1 MPLIRDV
8 IAIMEE
14 EFPPLW
20 AEEWDHSG
28 LQVGD
33 ADRECTG
40 VLIAVEATEATVQEC
55 VEKGCNLL
63 ITHHPILFH
72 PLYRLTPHTYQ
83 ERTVSLA
90 IRENVVIYAAH
101 TNADNAFGGL
111 NRQLLDSLDLPY
123 ESLEPLEEKK
133 GALSKLSIMV
143 PTENKEALKEA
154 LFAAGAGHV
163 GAYEG
168 CAFTIS
174 GEGQFR
180 PLDGADPYIGDVGE
194 VCKVEEACVSVLVP
208 HERMS
213 AVLSAMIKAHP
224 YEEPAYDKIPLQN
237 GRKDFSS
244 GLIASLK
251 GSLSEEDVLK
261 RIALLPSVTSVA
273 HSKPLDRPVQRIAIV
288 TGSGGSFLNKAMARG
303 VDVLLTGEARY
314 NDYLDAQGRILLV
327 VIGHWESERIARE
340 LFHRVMKQKMPNFAF
355 QIADSDNNPIHY
367 RR

>member
-1 MPLIRDV
+1 M
-8 IAIMEE
+8 
-14 EFPPLW
+14 
-20 AEEWDHSG
+20 
-28 LQVGD
+28 
-33 ADRECTG
+33 
-40 VLIAVEATEATVQEC
+40 
-55 VEKGCNLL
+55 
-63 ITHHPILFH
+63 
-72 PLYRLTPHTYQ
+72 
-83 ERTVSLA
+83 
-90 IRENVVIYAAH
+90 VIYAAH

-123 ESLEPLEEKK
+123 GSLEPLEEKK
-133 GALSKLSIMV
+133 SALSKLSIMV

-163 GAYEG
+163 GAYEA

-180 PLDGADPYIGDVGE
+180 PLDGADPYIGDVG
-194 VCKVEEACVSVLVP
+194 KVEEACVSVLVP

-224 YEEPAYDKIPLQN
+224 YEEPAYDIIPLQN

-273 HSKPLDRPVQRIAIV
+273 HSKLLDRPVQRIAIV

-303 VDVLLTGEARY
+303 VDASHRRGTLQRLFRCTRKDPSCCYRTLGE
-314 NDYLDAQGRILLV
+314 
-327 VIGHWESERIARE
+327 
-340 LFHRVMKQKMPNFAF
+340 
-355 QIADSDNNPIHY
+355 
-367 RR
+367 